1 MFIMALFSGM
11 AVLGGWAIAN
21 IVLGLTKRRSSDG
34 STKYYWEM
42 NALWNSINLAIA
54 IIASAIAG
62 IKYSA
67 YSTDSA
73 LQRLQIIIVAVNILL
88 DIVYIAVGLWMEHKG
103 KKRQSL
109 KLIGYGNAIQLQG
122 AFLFFFD
129 SILALTLIIAT
140 L

>member
-1 MFIMALFSGM
+1 MFMIALFGGM
-11 AVLGGWAIAN
+11 AVLGAWAITN
-21 IVLGLTKRRSSDG
+21 IVLGAIKRRSSDG

-42 NALWNSINLAIA
+42 NALWNTINLAIA

-62 IKYSA
+62 IKYDA

-73 LQRLQIIIVAVNILL
+73 LQDLQIKIVAVNILF
-88 DIVYIAVGLWMEHKG
+88 DIAYIAIGLWLEARG
-103 KKRQSL
+103 KKQQNLRF
-109 KLIGYGNAIQLQG
+109 IGYGNSIQLQG

-129 SILALTLIIAT
+129 SALALGLIIAS